1 MEELKQETAGGTS
14 STLGMLIAPL
24 AVVLALALDAAV
36 NGTGVTYDLTGLLP
50 FLAVV
55 VGAVLGTLPT
65 VLKEAGTLSFEDD
78 DLVSLV
84 ILPLMLLL
92 AALAWLVGEPGTGIV
107 IFVSGFGSRT
117 LIARGRWEAST
128 MLIFGLVALILG
140 VSEGRLPCGPRWRA
154 SAPRHQCTSG
164 PSEQRADRGLPRQ

>member
-92 AALAWLVGEPGTGIV
+92 RLGLAGGRTWYRYRDLRLRVRQSDPHRTGPLGGIDDAHLRFGGTDPRGLRGRAFHAGLVGE
-107 IFVSGFGSRT
+107 
-117 LIARGRWEAST
+117 
-128 MLIFGLVALILG
+128 
-140 VSEGRLPCGPRWRA
+140 RLLLDT
-154 SAPRHQCTSG
+154 SAPLDPQK
-164 PSEQRADRGLPRQ
+164 RADRGLPR